1 MSKAAAQRLRPI
13 HSPSSTPRQHQIKLR
28 AASRL
33 GQPRPISRK
42 VLASPVIPSFAFDV
56 GERLPGALVG
66 DFALVILEPPA
77 EAGAP
82 L

>member
-1 MSKAAAQRLRPI
+1 MTPPKGSYTHRFRLVRDLPAPSSCKAA
-13 HSPSSTPRQHQIKLR
+13 SS
-28 AASRL
+28 L
-33 GQPRPISRK
+33 GYTQPRPISRK